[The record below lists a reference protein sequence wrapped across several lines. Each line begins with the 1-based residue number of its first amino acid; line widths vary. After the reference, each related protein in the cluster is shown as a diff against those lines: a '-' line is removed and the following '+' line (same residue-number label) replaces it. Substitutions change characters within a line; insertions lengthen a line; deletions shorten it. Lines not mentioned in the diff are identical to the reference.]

1 MVKKIYILVFLFF
14 FSCDQTTT
22 SYKPKSSGNIH
33 TVSVVVEDKVWNSKL
48 GDNLRDVF
56 ASEFEGLPQQEP
68 LFTLVHIPPKVFKD
82 FAREGR
88 NIIKISLN
96 TVDTA
101 YIEKNKYA
109 SPQLVLNVEGRNS
122 KAITKQLN
130 KISSKAIL
138 AFRKNEVMEKQRRIR
153 KSVLKTEE
161 FKALGVSLTLPSAY
175 SLFKKD
181 NQNKLWFQ
189 RETKKGSVNFLT
201 YTLPIITQPITL
213 EKVIKIR
220 DSIGKEFIPGRNEG
234 SYVITE
240 KAYKPYFNKIKIK
253 NLTAFKTKGTWEV
266 VNDYMAGPFLN
277 IMVEDIKNQRFIVF
291 EGFVFSPSDR
301 KREYMIELEAIIESL
316 KIL

>member
-1 MVKKIYILVFLFF
+1 M
-14 FSCDQTTT
+14 
-22 SYKPKSSGNIH
+22 
-33 TVSVVVEDKVWNSKL
+33 WNSKL
-48 GDNLRDVF
+48 GDNLREVF

-68 LFTLVHIPPKVFKD
+68 LFTLVHIPPKIFKD

-88 NIIKISLN
+88 NIIKISPN

-109 SPQLVLNVEGRNS
+109 SPQLVLNIEGPNT
-122 KAITKQLN
+122 KTITKQLN

-138 AFRKNEVMEKQRRIR
+138 AFRNNEVMEKQRRIR

-161 FKALGVSLTLPSAY
+161 FKALGINLTLPSAY

-181 NQNKLWFQ
+181 DQNKLWFQ

-201 YTLPIITQPITL
+201 YTLPIISQPITL

-220 DSIGKEFIPGRNEG
+220 DSIGKEFVPGRNED

-240 KAYKPYFNKIKIK
+240 KAYEPYFNKIKIK

-277 IMVEDIKNQRFIVF
+277 IIIEDTKNQRFIVF

-301 KREYMIELEAIIESL
+301 KREYMVEIEAIIKSL

>member
-1 MVKKIYILVFLFF
+1 MAKRVYILVVLFF

-22 SYKPKSSGNIH
+22 SYKPRSSGNIH
-33 TVSVVVEDKVWNSKL
+33 TVAVVVEDKVWNSKL
-48 GDNLRDVF
+48 GDNLREVF

-68 LFTLVHIPPKVFKD
+68 LFTLVHIPPKIFKD

-88 NIIKISLN
+88 NIIKISPN
-96 TVDTA
+96 TIDTA

-109 SPQLVLNVEGRNS
+109 SPQLVLNIEGPNT
-122 KAITKQLN
+122 KTITKQLN

-138 AFRKNEVMEKQRRIR
+138 AFRNNEVMEKQRRIR

-161 FKALGVSLTLPSAY
+161 FKALGINLTLPSAY

-181 NQNKLWFQ
+181 DQNKLWFQ

-201 YTLPIITQPITL
+201 YTLPIISQPITL

-220 DSIGKEFIPGRNEG
+220 DSIGKEFVPGRNED

-240 KAYKPYFNKIKIK
+240 KAYEPYFNKIKIK
-253 NLTAFKTKGTWEV
+253 NSTAFKTKGTWEV
-266 VNDYMAGPFLN
+266 VNDYMARISKP
-277 IMVEDIKNQRFIVF
+277 
-291 EGFVFSPSDR
+291 
-301 KREYMIELEAIIESL
+301 
-316 KIL
+316 

>member
-1 MVKKIYILVFLFF
+1 MAQRVYILVVLFF

-48 GDNLRDVF
+48 GDNLREVF

-68 LFTLVHIPPKVFKD
+68 LFTLVHIPPKIFKD

-88 NIIKISLN
+88 NIIKISPN

-109 SPQLVLNVEGRNS
+109 SPQLVLNIEGPNT
-122 KAITKQLN
+122 KTITKQLN

-138 AFRKNEVMEKQRRIR
+138 AFRNNEVMEKQRRIR
-153 KSVLKTEE
+153 KSVLKTKE
-161 FKALGVSLTLPSAY
+161 FKVLGINLTLPSAY

-181 NQNKLWFQ
+181 DQNKLWFQ

-201 YTLPIITQPITL
+201 YTLPITSQPITL

-220 DSIGKEFIPGRNEG
+220 DSIGKEFVPGRNED

-240 KAYKPYFNKIKIK
+240 KAYEPVSYTH
-253 NLTAFKTKGTWEV
+253 LRAHET
-266 VNDYMAGPFLN
+266 
-277 IMVEDIKNQRFIVF
+277 
-291 EGFVFSPSDR
+291 
-301 KREYMIELEAIIESL
+301 
-316 KIL
+316 

>member
-1 MVKKIYILVFLFF
+1 
-14 FSCDQTTT
+14 
-22 SYKPKSSGNIH
+22 
-33 TVSVVVEDKVWNSKL
+33 VWNSKL
-48 GDNLRDVF
+48 GDNLREVF

-68 LFTLVHIPPKVFKD
+68 LFTLVHIPPKIFKD

-88 NIIKISLN
+88 NIIKISPN

-109 SPQLVLNVEGRNS
+109 SPQLVLNIEGPNT
-122 KAITKQLN
+122 KTITKQLN

-138 AFRKNEVMEKQRRIR
+138 AFRNNEVIEKQRRIR

-161 FKALGVSLTLPSAY
+161 FKALGINLTLPSAY

-181 NQNKLWFQ
+181 DQNKLWFQ

-201 YTLPIITQPITL
+201 YTLPIISQPITL

-220 DSIGKEFIPGRNEG
+220 DSIGKDFVPGRNED

-240 KAYKPYFNKIKIK
+240 KAYEPYFNKVKIK

-277 IMVEDIKNQRFIVF
+277 IIIEDAKNQRYVVF

-301 KREYMIELEAIIESL
+301 KREYMVEIEAIIKSL

>member
-1 MVKKIYILVFLFF
+1 MAQRIYILVVLFF

-22 SYKPKSSGNIH
+22 SYKPKSSGNIK

-48 GDNLRDVF
+48 GDNLREVF

-68 LFTLVHIPPKVFKD
+68 LFTLVHIPPKIFKD

-88 NIIKISLN
+88 NIIKISPK

-109 SPQLVLNVEGRNS
+109 SPQLVLNIEGPNT
-122 KAITKQLN
+122 KTITKQLN

-138 AFRKNEVMEKQRRIR
+138 AFRNNEVIEKQRRIR

-161 FKALGVSLTLPSAY
+161 FKALGINLTLPSAY

-181 NQNKLWFQ
+181 DQNKLWFQ

-201 YTLPIITQPITL
+201 YTLPIISQPITL

-220 DSIGKEFIPGRNEG
+220 DSIGKDFVPGRNED

-240 KAYKPYFNKIKIK
+240 KAYEPYFNKVKIK

-277 IMVEDIKNQRFIVF
+277 IIIEDAKNQRYVVF

-301 KREYMIELEAIIESL
+301 KREYMVEIEAIIKSL